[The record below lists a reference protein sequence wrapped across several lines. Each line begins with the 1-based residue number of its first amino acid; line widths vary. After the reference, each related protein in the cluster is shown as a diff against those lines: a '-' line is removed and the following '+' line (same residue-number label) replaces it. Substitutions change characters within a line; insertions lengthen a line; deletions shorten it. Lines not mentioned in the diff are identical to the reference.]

1 MRRHRKSDHS
11 GCGFHWFPLRAVRY
25 GGAPFARQRVRS
37 PESWWMGVRRLG
49 NLVYHPELAPTSKR
63 AKGGGGRGIRTPGTL
78 PGTVVFKTTAIDHS
92 AIPPRRDSG
101 HNSRFSRE
109 RRPHHPV
116 SVTVTVTNGT
126 ARDDRGPARPYDSA
140 RPIEV
145 LSEAESIRQRG
156 NRRFSRGAPWVVP
169 RFIEMLADEWS

>member
-1 MRRHRKSDHS
+1 VIWRRGEGLEPSRAERPVCEARDALEALDLRRES
-11 GCGFHWFPLRAVRY
+11 GA
-25 GGAPFARQRVRS
+25 
-37 PESWWMGVRRLG
+37 
-49 NLVYHPELAPTSKR
+49 KR
-63 AKGGGGRGIRTPGTL
+63 GGGRGIRTPGTL

-92 AIPPRRDSG
+92 AIPPRRESG

-116 SVTVTVTNGT
+116 SVTVSVTNGT